1 MGKNYM
7 ANKKSKKKFK
17 KKPKD
22 KNAPKKPQT
31 AYFVMCNEK
40 REEIKKSLENPT
52 MAAVSKRMGEM
63 WKNLTTEER
72 AYYDQKNKEQKE
84 RYEREFAEYK
94 ETENYR
100 NFQNILEQYIA

>member
-1 MGKNYM
+1 MEAHRQKVVEYRKTDLYREYL
-7 ANKKSKKKFK
+7 ANKKTKNLK
-17 KKPKD
+17 KD

-52 MAAVSKRMGEM
+52 MAAVSGKMGEM
-63 WKNLTTEER
+63 WKNLTAEQR

-84 RYEREFAEYK
+84 RYEREMAE
-94 ETENYR
+94 
-100 NFQNILEQYIA
+100 